1 MNAPPWLPDILAVV
15 MLAVAAFSLWRAAV
29 ARSWGR
35 AGDYDADAL
44 HALIALAL
52 AGMLVRWLE
61 TLPRGVWTAL
71 FAAAALWFAG
81 RLAWSVRRGLGRAQR
96 GRYAAGAAAGAAM
109 VYMLLAGVAPSTL
122 DGSTAGQYTMAGMD
136 GMVKDTTLD
145 YPSLGLLLAAAM
157 AVYAVAVLNR
167 VGLAPAGDGAAAG
180 GPGLPL
186 LAPRAADCCRVVLA
200 VTMAYAILTKIV

>member
-15 MLAVAAFSLWRAAV
+15 MLAVAGFSLWRTAV

-35 AGDYDADAL
+35 ATDYDADAL
-44 HALIALAL
+44 HALMAVAL

-61 TLPRGVWTAL
+61 TLPRAAWTAL

-81 RLAWSVRRGLGRAQR
+81 RLAWSARSGGPRAQL
-96 GRYAAGAAAGAAM
+96 GRYAACAASGAVM

-136 GMVKDTTLD
+136 GMVEDTTLGA
-145 YPSLGLLLAAAM
+145 PSLGLLLAVAM
-157 AVYAVAVLNR
+157 AVYAVAVLNQ
-167 VGLAPAGDGAAAG
+167 VSVAPSGQGAAAG
-180 GPGLPL
+180 GRGLPV

-200 VTMAYAILTKIV
+200 VTMAYAILAKIV